1 MNLGNKKNFSPIIPF
16 IIILAIIISLS
27 PTAIFAQENATN
39 SEIQNITETTA
50 DNIEINLEENS
61 ICENNSQEC
70 SFPSYKISYSNVIK
84 ENNLPKKALLISD
97 NPGTN
102 ILNDAACDVLNTY
115 KDVDIQVRSCN
126 QVCKMNENE
135 LYNLVETSD
144 IVIIN
149 WLTSDADSVF
159 TNLLLKYPNL
169 SNKELFLFLET
180 SSSSQ
185 AKNLHL
191 VRNSTINHE
200 KIFSDKSI
208 YTEEF
213 LNNYFSMTKRG
224 QNYDVYYEYITNG
237 DGKLVNAEF
246 NKAVLYKN
254 YNNKENQINE
264 ILWALNITGYECKYS
279 DPRFSKTYE
288 YGIFREQYMTLE
300 EYKKKYFDSSRPYTV
315 GLLESNMYVSNGQLQ
330 PYYALIKSLEAK
342 GCNVIPVVAAG
353 GSENQLKV
361 MVKYFTNAP
370 SYEAYLNN
378 PLKYTN
384 NVNAIISMPAYGIGG
399 NLFDN
404 TTKYFETAGV
414 PVFRAVHSDYVSN
427 EEWELSATGLPG
439 NRSDKWWHVAIGEAQ
454 GIIEATFVGGVTH
467 EISSKTGAQLS
478 GFKAHE
484 KNIDLFTKRIVSW
497 INLQY
502 TVNSD
507 KKISLVYFNY
517 PPGKQNIGSSYLD
530 SITSVYNL
538 LYELKSQ
545 GYNVGKLPTTVKELE
560 DMMIKSGINVAT
572 WAPGELEKLSNQPN
586 IVLLPVAE
594 YENWFN
600 SLEPI
605 SKVQVIEGPVAYIG
619 QLARNAIAINYTS
632 PMKDIISDWYN
643 GVKSLLPEN
652 YTESGVMLLDKIV
665 AALNKYLQSGNDSD
679 YQEYLSLKSQ
689 WKALNIPGLN
699 GWGKAP
705 GNIMTVT
712 KNGVAYFVI
721 PGLKFGN
728 IFIAPEPQR
737 GWEAKSDLLYHS
749 SAVAPTH
756 QYLAAYYYMQKEYS
770 SAMVFIG
777 RHATHE
783 WLPGKEVLLSTTD
796 YGSIVVGDVPQIYFY
811 ISDGLGEGLEA
822 KRRGFA
828 VMITHLTSPLAY
840 TSLYGNL
847 TAIANLIN
855 KYENTTDKTQKDTIA
870 SNIKLLIEKN
880 NYIQSMGLTQEEFE
894 KLNLNEVVK
903 AADKFLFILTFI
915 EIFLSKSFKI

>member
-1 MNLGNKKNFSPIIPF
+1 M
-16 IIILAIIISLS
+16 
-27 PTAIFAQENATN
+27 
-39 SEIQNITETTA
+39 
-50 DNIEINLEENS
+50 
-61 ICENNSQEC
+61 
-70 SFPSYKISYSNVIK
+70 
-84 ENNLPKKALLISD
+84 
-97 NPGTN
+97 
-102 ILNDAACDVLNTY
+102 
-115 KDVDIQVRSCN
+115 
-126 QVCKMNENE
+126 
-135 LYNLVETSD
+135 
-144 IVIIN
+144 
-149 WLTSDADSVF
+149 
-159 TNLLLKYPNL
+159 
-169 SNKELFLFLET
+169 
-180 SSSSQ
+180 
-185 AKNLHL
+185 
-191 VRNSTINHE
+191 
-200 KIFSDKSI
+200 
-208 YTEEF
+208 
-213 LNNYFSMTKRG
+213 
-224 QNYDVYYEYITNG
+224 
-237 DGKLVNAEF
+237 
-246 NKAVLYKN
+246 
-254 YNNKENQINE
+254 
-264 ILWALNITGYECKYS
+264 
-279 DPRFSKTYE
+279 
-288 YGIFREQYMTLE
+288 
-300 EYKKKYFDSSRPYTV
+300 
-315 GLLESNMYVSNGQLQ
+315 
-330 PYYALIKSLEAK
+330 
-342 GCNVIPVVAAG
+342 
-353 GSENQLKV
+353 
-361 MVKYFTNAP
+361 
-370 SYEAYLNN
+370 
-378 PLKYTN
+378 
-384 NVNAIISMPAYGIGG
+384 
-399 NLFDN
+399 
-404 TTKYFETAGV
+404 
-414 PVFRAVHSDYVSN
+414 
-427 EEWELSATGLPG
+427 
-439 NRSDKWWHVAIGEAQ
+439 
-454 GIIEATFVGGVTH
+454 
-467 EISSKTGAQLS
+467 
-478 GFKAHE
+478 
-484 KNIDLFTKRIVSW
+484 VSW

-855 KYENTTDKTQKDTIA
+855 KYENTTDKTQK
-870 SNIKLLIEKN
+870 
-880 NYIQSMGLTQEEFE
+880 IQ
-894 KLNLNEVVK
+894 
-903 AADKFLFILTFI
+903 
-915 EIFLSKSFKI
+915 